1 MLSFECGTTHIH
13 ILQLLISC
21 WGLLPMLKVCNSMLA
36 LKDIGLVYQHQK
48 DVSIDIE
55 R

>member
-1 MLSFECGTTHIH
+1 MWYNTHSHTTIMYYIVDILLGTFT
-13 ILQLLISC
+13 
-21 WGLLPMLKVCNSMLA
+21 MLKVCNSMLS